1 MKKSQTMTATSKQP
15 ARATASNAGRLKTK
29 LTFETNNQA
38 YLWITDRGRSRLIK
52 H

>member
-1 MKKSQTMTATSKQP
+1 MKKSQNMTGTNKQP
-15 ARATASNAGRLKTK
+15 ARGASSNAGRLKTK

>member
-1 MKKSQTMTATSKQP
+1 MKKSRTMTETSKQP
-15 ARATASNAGRLKTK
+15 GRETASHAGRLKTK

-38 YLWITDRGRSRLIK
+38 YLWITDKGRSRLIK